1 MNPNKK
7 DKKTKSSF
15 SSTNLPIQNDPKKRQ
30 ENKRAHNKKSIR
42 IPTSFKNLIP
52 SR

>member
-15 SSTNLPIQNDPKKRQ
+15 SLTNLPIQNDPKKKKNQ
-30 ENKRAHNKKSIR
+30 ENKEFIFINKFTHTK
-42 IPTSFKNLIP
+42 
-52 SR
+52 